1 VKIGDFN
8 IFCNGGNAVFALV
21 IGKEGVV
28 ITGD

>member
-8 IFCNGGNAVFALV
+8 IFCDGGNAVFALV
-21 IGKEGVV
+21 ISEEGVM